1 MTTAGRTGS
10 LWRVPAV
17 RSMFAVVLLGISSYA
32 LLLSA
37 LPAYAA
43 DNGAGLVAAGS
54 ATTVLLVVTVLVQ
67 GTVPALV
74 RRWGLGPVL
83 AGGLV
88 ALGLPAP
95 FYLVS
100 DDVRWLLVVSA
111 VRGVGFAVLTVLGSV
126 IAAQAVP
133 PERRGESIGIFGL
146 GAAVPSLVAVP
157 GGTALAL
164 AGHFAWVAVLAAA
177 SLLALAFVP
186 GLVRAL
192 GPPPTE
198 PAPGGSRAAVRAAAG
213 PSLVLL
219 VVTLAGGGLVTFLP
233 IERPA
238 GPLAVVALLLFG
250 VSTALCRW
258 RVGVLVDRMGARVL
272 LPATLASGV
281 AGMLLVALGLSAAG
295 AAGDAAVL
303 AGVLAFGV
311 AYGAVQNLTLVLALA
326 RAAEGQTT
334 TVSAVWNAS
343 YDSGTAIGALAV
355 GAAAAQV
362 GLPLTYAV
370 VAVLLALAL
379 PLAVTLPRALRSVGP
394 AVS

>member
-1 MTTAGRTGS
+1 VSGGRGVTTVQPTGS

-37 LPAYAA
+37 LPAFAA

-54 ATTVLLVVTVLVQ
+54 ATTVFLVVTVLVQ

-83 AGGLV
+83 AAGLV

-100 DDVRWLLVVSA
+100 DDVRWLLAVSA
-111 VRGVGFAVLTVLGSV
+111 VRGIGFAVLTVLGSA

-164 AGHFAWVAVLAAA
+164 AGHFDVVAVLAAA

-192 GPPPTE
+192 GPPPPE
-198 PAPGGSRAAVRAAAG
+198 PAPGGSRAAVWAAAG

-233 IERPA
+233 IERPD
-238 GPLAVVALLLFG
+238 GSLAAVALLLFG

-272 LPATLASGV
+272 LPATLGCGV
-281 AGMLLVALGLSAAG
+281 AGMLLVALGLSTG
-295 AAGDAAVL
+295 ADAAVL
-303 AGVLAFGV
+303 AGVFALGV
-311 AYGAVQNLTLVLALA
+311 AYGAVQNLTLVVALA
-326 RAAEGQTT
+326 RAEPGQTT

-355 GAAAAQV
+355 GAVAAEA
-362 GLPLTYAV
+362 GLSLTYV
-370 VAVLLALAL
+370 LVAVLMALAL
-379 PLAVTLPRALRSVGP
+379 PLAVTLPRALRP
-394 AVS
+394 ALS

>member
-1 MTTAGRTGS
+1 VTVAEQRGS
-10 LWRVPAV
+10 LWRLPAV
-17 RSMFAVVLLGISSYA
+17 RAMFAVVLLGISSYA

-43 DNGAGLVAAGS
+43 DQGAGLAVAGS
-54 ATTVLLVVTVLVQ
+54 TTTVFLVVTVLVQ

-74 RRWGLGPVL
+74 RRWGLGAVL
-83 AGGLV
+83 AAGLV

-100 DDVRWLLVVSA
+100 DDVAWLLAVSA
-111 VRGVGFAVLTVLGSV
+111 VRGSGFAVLTVLGSV

-146 GAAVPSLVAVP
+146 GAAIPSLVAVP

-164 AGHFAWVAVLAAA
+164 AGYFPWVAVLAAG
-177 SLLALAFVP
+177 SLLGLAFVP

-192 GPPPTE
+192 GPPPPP
-198 PAPGGSRAAVRAAAG
+198 PAPGGSRSAVAAAAG

-219 VVTLAGGGLVTFLP
+219 AVTLAGGGLVTFLP
-233 IERPA
+233 IERPD
-238 GPLAVVALLLFG
+238 GSLAAVALLLFG

-258 RVGVLVDRMGARVL
+258 RAGVLVDRTGARVL

-281 AGMLLVALGLSAAG
+281 VGMLLVALGLATEGAAG
-295 AAGDAAVL
+295 AAAVL
-303 AGVLAFGV
+303 AGVLALGV
-311 AYGAVQNLTLVLALA
+311 AYGAVQNLTLVVALA
-326 RAAEGQTT
+326 RADEDQPT

-355 GAAAAQV
+355 GAVAAGI
-362 GLPLTYAV
+362 GLPATYTLT
-370 VAVLLALAL
+370 AVLLAAVL
-379 PLAVTLPRALRSVGP
+379 PLAVALGRTPLRRS
-394 AVS
+394 AR